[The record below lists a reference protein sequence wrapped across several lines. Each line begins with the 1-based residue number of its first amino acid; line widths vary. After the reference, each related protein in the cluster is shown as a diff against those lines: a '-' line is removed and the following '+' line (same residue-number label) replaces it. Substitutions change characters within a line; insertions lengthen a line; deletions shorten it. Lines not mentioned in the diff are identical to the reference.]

1 MSSLLGY
8 FFVCVIWVR
17 SRQLRRWSAI
27 VPLPF
32 PWAGV
37 SGKLIVLMI
46 QWVPQAPILPSLLMT
61 LAPDVECEKLC
72 WYSCYS
78 WHSSASS
85 ETADS
90 IPDAAGKLS
99 RCPAPPQPPPRIGV
113 PDSLPSLLG
122 QAGGM
127 LSSLH
132 AEQARAGGHRAQ
144 GFRGRPIHLMHNSW
158 PLWTF
163 QLRPLSLMGN
173 PNGDLFIKTISW
185 LFVVPASHE
194 GATSRP
200 GIITSSFDSSVLTLH
215 FDYINVCQIIY
226 CTWSINPH
234 LSLV

>member
-1 MSSLLGY
+1 MCYLSPEQTTPPLICHCTFTFPVSRGVWKAHCLDDSVSSSGPYTPIVAHDISSRCGMREVVLIFLL
-8 FFVCVIWVR
+8 FLTFL
-17 SRQLRRWSAI
+17 SQLRNCRQYPRCSREAFP
-27 VPLPF
+27 VPY
-32 PWAGV
+32 AT
-37 SGKLIVLMI
+37 S
-46 QWVPQAPILPSLLMT
+46 VPP
-61 LAPDVECEKLC
+61 
-72 WYSCYS
+72 
-78 WHSSASS
+78 H
-85 ETADS
+85 
-90 IPDAAGKLS
+90 
-99 RCPAPPQPPPRIGV
+99 IGV

-127 LSSLH
+127 LSFLH

-200 GIITSSFDSSVLTLH
+200 GIITSSFDLSVLALH
-215 FDYINVCQIIY
+215 FDYINMCQIIY
-226 CTWSINPH
+226 CTLSINPH